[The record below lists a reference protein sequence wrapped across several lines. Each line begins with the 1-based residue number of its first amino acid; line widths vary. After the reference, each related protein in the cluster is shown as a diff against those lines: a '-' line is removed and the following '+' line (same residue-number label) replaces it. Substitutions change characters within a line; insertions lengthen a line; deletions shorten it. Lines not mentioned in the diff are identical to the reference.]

1 MSTSLFEK
9 VGIASM
15 IMMGSVFLSRVIGLL
30 REMVIAYVAGAGAA
44 VDAYQVAFVVPE
56 ILNHMVAAGFLSVT
70 FIPIFSRYLAQDNQD
85 EGWRVMS
92 VILSCFGPVLAAA
105 ILVAM
110 VAAPEIVA
118 LVAPGLQDPALKA
131 SAVRMTR
138 IILPAQFF
146 FFAGGLFMAAQ
157 FAKENFWVPA
167 LAPLLYNALII
178 AGGLLLGPWLGM
190 EGFAWGALVGAL
202 IGNFG
207 LQYWG
212 ARRLGMTLALAFEP
226 SNPDLMTYVRLT
238 LPLMLGLTM
247 TFSTEFFFRFFG
259 SYLETGSIAV
269 LNFSLRVM
277 LILVGFFGQAI
288 GTASFPFMARLAA
301 EDNVGE
307 MNRLLNATLRY
318 LSLII
323 PISALL
329 IVLRHEVVTML
340 FQRGKFDT
348 AAATLTARVLIYFL
362 AGSFTFSAY
371 TVVVRNYFAVQDT
384 LLPAIYGTLAVL
396 ASIPIYWL
404 GMRLMG
410 AGGIALAISLSGLL
424 QVVLLY
430 MLWNRRSHNQG
441 SRAVYGAF
449 ARMLAMA
456 LVSGLALE
464 WLNRSVLP
472 LRAMPPSFFTS
483 LSVCLINAAIFMLL
497 LVAVGYG
504 LNVQEIK
511 SPMQRLLGRIRRA

>member
-1 MSTSLFEK
+1 MSTSLFKK

-30 REMVIAYVAGAGAA
+30 REMVIAYVAGAGGA
-44 VDAYQVAFVVPE
+44 VDAYQVAFVAPE
-56 ILNHMVAAGFLSVT
+56 LLNHMVASGFLSVT
-70 FIPIFSRYLAQDNQD
+70 FIPIFSRYLTQDNED

-110 VAAPEIVA
+110 GAAPQIVG
-118 LVAPGLQDPALKA
+118 LVAPGLQDPVLKA

-138 IILPAQFF
+138 IILPAQVF
-146 FFAGGLFMAAQ
+146 FFAGGMFMAVQ
-157 FAKENFWVPA
+157 FAKENFWLPA
-167 LAPLLYNALII
+167 LAPLLYNAVII
-178 AGGLLLGPWLGM
+178 AGGLALGPWLGM

-212 ARRLGMTLALAFEP
+212 ARRLGMTLVLAFEP
-226 SNPDLMTYVRLT
+226 SHPDLMSYVRLT
-238 LPLMLGLTM
+238 LPLMLGFTM

-277 LILVGFFGQAI
+277 LILVGFFGQAV

-307 MNRLLNATLRY
+307 MNRLLNGTLRY

-323 PISALL
+323 PTSALL
-329 IVLRHEVVTML
+329 IVLRHEVVSLL

-348 AAATLTARVLIYFL
+348 AAAALTAEVLIYFL

-371 TVVVRNYFAVQDT
+371 TVVVRNYFAMQDT
-384 LLPAIYGTLAVL
+384 LFPAIYGTLAVV

-410 AGGIALAISLSGLL
+410 SGGIALAISLSGLL

-430 MLWNRRSHNQG
+430 MIWNRRSHNQG
-441 SRAVYGAF
+441 SRFVYNAF
-449 ARMLAMA
+449 ARMLAVAA
-456 LVSGLALE
+456 LGGLALE
-464 WLNRSVLP
+464 GLNRCVLP
-472 LRAMPPSFFTS
+472 LRAMPPSSFTNVS
-483 LSVCLINAAIFMLL
+483 ACLINAAIFVLL
-497 LVAVGYG
+497 LLAVGYG
-504 LNVQEIK
+504 LNVPEIK
-511 SPMQRLLGRIRRA
+511 LITTRLLGRIGRR